1 MQSVGSLMS
10 TRCQH
15 HCVSLA
21 SPQNPRNKL
30 LYCRQTGKR
39 ILLLYER
46 QRLPLESTQLQRN
59 SRARTLESDKFV
71 IACKNVSMKKI
82 TLLRTWRRV
91 LLDNSSSS
99 QAFFWNLGT
108 GTTPTASFLSSR
120 RLFTPGNKTVL
131 KIFFGKVTRAHM
143 RRSSWLPLCALRFY
157 EVYPFFS
164 PCQRLASVVVEERDS
179 VEGDPILRIV
189 HIWTPVN
196 NTSIRHC
203 ASLKPRNKLVKI
215 FFWENSPF
223 LKWRHGLTRTKASLG
238 FITRSTLMGVAQ
250 AGSLNRSF
258 RVKTGRNAKKTI
270 WAVMYAS

>member
-1 MQSVGSLMS
+1 MQSAGSLMS

-120 RLFTPGNKTVL
+120 RLFTPGKAKWHEHTCDEAVGSHFARFDFT
-131 KIFFGKVTRAHM
+131 KSTHFF
-143 RRSSWLPLCALRFY
+143 L
-157 EVYPFFS
+157 
-164 PCQRLASVVVEERDS
+164 LAS
-179 VEGDPILRIV
+179 
-189 HIWTPVN
+189 
-196 NTSIRHC
+196 
-203 ASLKPRNKLVKI
+203 ASLRLSLKKGILWREI
-215 FFWENSPF
+215 PF
-223 LKWRHGLTRTKASLG
+223 S
-238 FITRSTLMGVAQ
+238 
-250 AGSLNRSF
+250 GSF
-258 RVKTGRNAKKTI
+258 TFEHP
-270 WAVMYAS
+270 